1 MRPEVNSGVSIGLQ
15 RLRVLDY
22 LTLTKPE
29 LTMLSVVTALA
40 GCYLASAEG
49 VPLVPML
56 HVLVGTILVGGGAG
70 ALNQFLEREFDGQM
84 RRTENRPIPAGRIH
98 PMEGLL
104 FGILLAAGGVLYLTA
119 TTNMLTGFLAAL
131 TLTSYLF
138 LYTPLK
144 RITPAATLVGG
155 IPGALPP
162 VMGWTAVSNE
172 ISLAAVALFAI
183 LFCWQMPHFLSL
195 AWMYKKDYMRAGY
208 KVLAATD
215 AGGLRTSQQILLY
228 CAALIPASLS
238 LAIIG
243 TAGSLYGISAVVL
256 GIVFLVYGLH
266 LYHARTNNAARRVFF
281 ASLIYLPVLLLFMAL
296 DKA

>member
-1 MRPEVNSGVSIGLQ
+1 
-15 RLRVLDY
+15 
-22 LTLTKPE
+22 
-29 LTMLSVVTALA
+29 
-40 GCYLASAEG
+40 
-49 VPLVPML
+49 
-56 HVLVGTILVGGGAG
+56 
-70 ALNQFLEREFDGQM
+70 
-84 RRTENRPIPAGRIH
+84 
-98 PMEGLL
+98 
-104 FGILLAAGGVLYLTA
+104 
-119 TTNMLTGFLAAL
+119 MLTGFLGAL

-144 RITPAATLVGG
+144 RIPPAATLVGG

-172 ISLAAVALFAI
+172 ITIGAMALFAI

-208 KVLAATD
+208 KVLAASD
-215 AGGLRTSQQILLY
+215 DGGFRTSQQILLY
-228 CAALIPASLS
+228 CAALIPSSLT
-238 LAIIG
+238 LAVIG

-266 LYHARTNNAARRVFF
+266 LYHSRTNNAARKVFF

-296 DKA
+296 DKV